1 LAAAAFPE
9 IGRCSECA
17 GGVGGVNRGVLWA
30 TTGEIIIII
39 IMIKREKISKT
50 SVVI

>member
-1 LAAAAFPE
+1 M
-9 IGRCSECA
+9 
-17 GGVGGVNRGVLWA
+17 GGVNRGVLWA

-39 IMIKREKISKT
+39 MIKREKISKT